1 MMNTAAARRD
11 VTSKYSRPAT
21 LYICFG
27 NDYRV
32 ALTTKQGDE
41 LCTGKFADADGVEV
55 VETDHRGDVLHFAS
69 GVKSVFIT
77 STGTLSTDTAMRS
90 LGYVVSDVKRA
101 AKATLVTLSDM
112 GFGHSVLYARDLEI
126 RLIPHAQY
134 SQAVEV
140 SYIPRGSRKRRSFV
154 QSYGAN
160 VVALDGWV
168 SVGKPD
174 TFESLSSSQPGVTV
188 QRSRDTAFG
197 ETWATERDQA
207 VGLAVRQGARIIAD
221 YRGHNAH

>member
-1 MMNTAAARRD
+1 MNTAAAHRD

-21 LYICFG
+21 LYICFD
-27 NDYRV
+27 NNYRV
-32 ALTTKQGDE
+32 AIVMKAGQSSCDGTVMVD
-41 LCTGKFADADGVEV
+41 DGVEV
-55 VETDHRGDVLHFAS
+55 VETDYYGDVCCYAS
-69 GVKSVFIT
+69 GIR
-77 STGTLSTDTAMRS
+77 STYLHGYHNADDAMRS
-90 LGYVVSDVKRA
+90 LGYVVSDVKRV
-101 AKATLVTLSDM
+101 AKATLVTLGDT
-112 GFGHSVLYARDLEI
+112 GFGHNVQQVRDLEI

-140 SYIPRGSRKRRSFV
+140 SYIPRGCRKRRCFV

-168 SVGKPD
+168 AVGKPD
-174 TFESLSSSQPGVTV
+174 AFESMPSSQPGVTV

-207 VGLAVRQGARIIAD
+207 VDLAVRQGARIVAD

>member
-1 MMNTAAARRD
+1 MNTAAARRD
-11 VTSKYSRPAT
+11 VTSKYSRSAT

-32 ALTTKQGDE
+32 ALTTKQGDD

-77 STGTLSTDTAMRS
+77 STGTLSTDDAMRS

-101 AKATLVTLSDM
+101 AKATLVTLGDM
-112 GFGHSVLYARDLEI
+112 GFGHNVLYARDLEI

-140 SYIPRGSRKRRSFV
+140 SYIPRGSRKRRGFV

-168 SVGKPD
+168 AVGKRD
-174 TFESLSSSQPGVTV
+174 AFESMPSSQPGVTV

-207 VGLAVRQGARIIAD
+207 VAAAVKSGARIIAD